1 VTSYT
6 SRFLKEDLAELL
18 QKQGIPGLPVN
29 SPSDFMK
36 DPHIQARGFFSTVT
50 HPVLGSFSQPGSP
63 FVFDGKRAAPSSAPL
78 MGQHND
84 EVLCGELGLE
94 RGKLEELAASGVI

>member
-1 VTSYT
+1 
-6 SRFLKEDLAELL
+6 L
-18 QKQGIPGLPVN
+18 GL
-29 SPSDFMK
+29 
-36 DPHIQARGFFSTVT
+36 
-50 HPVLGSFSQPGSP
+50 FSQPGSP

-84 EVLCGELGLE
+84 EVFCGELGLE

>member
-1 VTSYT
+1 
-6 SRFLKEDLAELL
+6 
-18 QKQGIPGLPVN
+18 
-29 SPSDFMK
+29 MK

-84 EVLCGELGLE
+84 EVFCGELGLE